1 MKKIIT
7 TIIALCAITITIQA
21 QLKVLS
27 NGTVAVEKDTC
38 IQGAVLTVGNPI
50 YNAYTNYH
58 FGVFSQ
64 PENLQT
70 GGNYLGVSGKAE
82 QSIAS
87 ICIGVQGLANSP
99 SKRNYGVLGGLS
111 GPTKDGAGIFG
122 TTPTANLGT
131 LITGLYAGY
140 FNGSVYVTETL
151 TATSVVTPSDMRLK
165 ENVTKLSEEEQRG
178 GGTLENLMGLDV
190 IHYNYAPR
198 AVEERGDTATQGTPR
213 AVEATE
219 NTKPAN
225 RHYGLSAQQLREIYP
240 DLVYEGQD
248 GYLGVNYVELVPLL
262 LRSIQELKAEV
273 EELRAAGDLRTGD
286 ARNNSIAGGQTE
298 EKTTENQR
306 LMLLK

>member
-7 TIIALCAITITIQA
+7 TIIAFCAIVSTNA

-27 NGTVAVEKDTC
+27 SGQTVIDRDTC
-38 IQGAVLTVGNPI
+38 IQGATVTIGQAI
-50 YNAYTNYH
+50 YNSYPNYQFGLFSHAYNKDKWY
-58 FGVFSQ
+58 
-64 PENLQT
+64 NI
-70 GGNYLGVSGKAE
+70 GVSGKAE
-82 QSIAS
+82 DNTSFTN
-87 ICIGVQGLANSP
+87 IGIQGLAAGANA
-99 SKRNYGVLGGLS
+99 NNFGILGGLS
-111 GPTKDGAGIFG
+111 SSSSNGAGIFG
-122 TTPTANLGT
+122 TVTQHLGYD
-131 LITGLYAGY
+131 LVGKYAGFFDGNTY
-140 FNGSVYVTETL
+140 VNGTL
-151 TATSVVTPSDMRLK
+151 TASSLITPSDMRLK
-165 ENVTKLSEEEQRG
+165 ENVAKLSEEEQHG
-178 GGTLENLMGLDV
+178 GSTLESLMGLNV

-198 AVEERGDTATQGTPR
+198 VVEERGDTATQGTPR
-213 AVEATE
+213 AMEATE

-248 GYLGVNYVELVPLL
+248 GYLGINYVELVPLL